1 MPYTVSPINYGGNMP
16 SKHLSD
22 TYLKRQEIEAMLS
35 VSRATIYRWTKEGSF
50 PPAIQLGANM
60 VRWKASHIEAWLAE
74 REG

>member
-1 MPYTVSPINYGGNMP
+1 
-16 SKHLSD
+16 
-22 TYLKRQEIEAMLS
+22 MLS

-74 REG
+74 REVG